1 MKEERQIYRNFPKD
15 YAVLTALSDE
25 PAGDDEP
32 QAEAG
37 LLRSPD
43 RARFWLMFR
52 LKPATLGVL
61 FCSGAV
67 LAGVSY
73 LLLSNHLITQG
84 FALNQIK
91 ERVDVLAKTN
101 RELELAVMQGE
112 SYEKISESI
121 AKLQMVKA
129 GDDVEYVE
137 AKSKEVALR

>member
-1 MKEERQIYRNFPKD
+1 MKEERKIYRNFSED
-15 YAVLTALSDE
+15 YAVLTAASDE

-32 QAEAG
+32 
-37 LLRSPD
+37 D
-43 RARFWLMFR
+43 RTRFWPAFR
-52 LKPATLGVL
+52 LKPAMLGVF

-84 FALNQIK
+84 FALNQVK
-91 ERVDVLAKTN
+91 ERVEVLAKTN